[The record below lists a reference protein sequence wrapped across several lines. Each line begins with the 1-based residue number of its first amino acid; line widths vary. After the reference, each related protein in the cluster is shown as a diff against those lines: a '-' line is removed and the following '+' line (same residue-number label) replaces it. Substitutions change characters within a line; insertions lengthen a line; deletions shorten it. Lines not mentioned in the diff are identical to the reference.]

1 MKKEVLEHNSKMIEV
16 CLKELDDY
24 LKTKQKKRIK
34 MKRQLKIKKL
44 LKELENIDQD
54 MIFYFYLI
62 EHLNIKVS

>member
-34 MKRQLKIKKL
+34 MKR
-44 LKELENIDQD
+44 
-54 MIFYFYLI
+54 
-62 EHLNIKVS
+62 